1 MFMMGMF
8 CCAEKSYF
16 YFLYSF
22 EHSGK
27 VHLFY
32 RPYALAPRVYVS
44 I

>member
-1 MFMMGMF
+1 MFMKWVF

-16 YFLYSF
+16 YSLYSF

-32 RPYALAPRVYVS
+32 CPYALAPRRYVS